1 MAPYPSQPKR
11 GRPAATANAEANRRK
26 ATITVEDF
34 GALKDGRAVQRLVVN
49 NEAGASFSVL
59 TYGALL
65 TSIKMPNG
73 REVTINKELLEDV
86 IKHAGTSYA
95 GAVCGRVANRI
106 KHGSFDLNQQT
117 YKLPC
122 NQNGHHLH
130 GGHEGFDKKLWE
142 LDEVVF
148 SPQEVGV
155 VLKYDSPDGEEGY
168 PGNLA
173 VCVLVSLARSSLQVN
188 IQLFAECLQKDT
200 IVNMCS
206 HGYYNLNGRDSGK
219 DVLNHKLS
227 MRCPKYVEVTE
238 DLIPTGELL
247 DVKAHPAFDFTAA
260 AGKRVGEHIEQVNA
274 HMGDAFG
281 YDHFFM
287 VGGDEPKKAAAADGV
302 VANGDVDKTD
312 TDMKSSTD
320 NNEDGA
326 SDKADGVAG
335 KNGVNDKD
343 DTAVGTTS
351 TTIEG
356 LVQQEVIVH
365 GKFVELPVVARLES
379 DSGDLIM
386 HVATS
391 EPGLQV
397 CTANYFPKAE
407 DKNTKDVK
415 DVSNG
420 LSSSSSSS
428 SLIRRHGAICLETQK
443 PPDAINRT
451 NFSDVVLRRGDVY
464 ESTTV
469 LMFEGSSVDVP
480 DSEKEQEEE
489 RINKQRRLEKT
500 NGL

>member
-1 MAPYPSQPKR
+1 MSPYPSQPKR
-11 GRPAATANAEANRRK
+11 GRPAPSAVSDASRRK

-49 NEAGASFSVL
+49 NEAGASFAVL

-65 TSIKMPNG
+65 TSLKMPDG
-73 REVTINKELLEDV
+73 REVTINKELLDDV
-86 IKHAGTSYA
+86 IQHAGTSYA

-106 KHGSFDLNQQT
+106 KGGSFTLNQQT

-130 GGHEGFDKKLWE
+130 GGNEGFDKKLWE

-206 HGYYNLNGRDSGK
+206 HAYYNLNGRTSGK
-219 DVLNHKLS
+219 DVLNHKLN
-227 MRCPKYVEVTE
+227 MRCPKYVQVSE
-238 DLIPTGELL
+238 DLIPTGKLL
-247 DVKAHPAFDFTAA
+247 TVKEHPAFDFTAKG
-260 AGKRVGEHIEQVNA
+260 GKRVGEHIDQVNT

-281 YDHFFM
+281 YDHYFM
-287 VGGDEPKKAAAADGV
+287 VDQNEKSDAEVSKAAGNSAQTADAAAEDSGNNDIVDGGLEQREV
-302 VANGDVDKTD
+302 V
-312 TDMKSSTD
+312 
-320 NNEDGA
+320 
-326 SDKADGVAG
+326 
-335 KNGVNDKD
+335 
-343 DTAVGTTS
+343 
-351 TTIEG
+351 
-356 LVQQEVIVH
+356 VH
-365 GKFVELPVVARLES
+365 GKFVELPIVATLES
-379 DSGDLIM
+379 DDGDLVM

-397 CTANYFPKAE
+397 CTANYFPPSSTDVDVDVEGK
-407 DKNTKDVK
+407 KD
-415 DVSNG
+415 
-420 LSSSSSSS
+420 SSTS

-443 PPDAINRT
+443 PPDAINQP
-451 NFSDVVLRRGDVY
+451 NFPSVVLRRGDVY

-469 LMFEGSSVDVP
+469 LLFEGSSVDVA
-480 DSEKEQEEE
+480 DAGKDIDEEHVV
-489 RINKQRRLEKT
+489 KQRRLA
-500 NGL
+500 GRMDS